1 MKNSEYFE
9 NLRKRLVESWKH
21 LRDIEDERVI
31 QAFLKVPRH
40 FFVPKELMD
49 EAYGDYPLPIGF
61 GQTISQP
68 YMIAYMVQ
76 ALIPDKNSKVLEIG
90 TGSGYTTAI
99 LAELFKEIYTVEI
112 IPELAERA
120 KGVLD
125 RLGYKNIHYFVG
137 DGSEGWPEFAPYDRI
152 LVTAAAPEVPPPL
165 VEQLGEG
172 GIIVIPITKGFGEV
186 LYRFVKQKN
195 KLKSEELTYC
205 SFVPL
210 RGKYGFG
217 KSKYDI

>member
-40 FFVPKELMD
+40 FFVPKELID

-120 KGVLD
+120 RGVLD
-125 RLGYKNIHYFVG
+125 RLGYENIHYFVG

-217 KSKYDI
+217 KSKYDV